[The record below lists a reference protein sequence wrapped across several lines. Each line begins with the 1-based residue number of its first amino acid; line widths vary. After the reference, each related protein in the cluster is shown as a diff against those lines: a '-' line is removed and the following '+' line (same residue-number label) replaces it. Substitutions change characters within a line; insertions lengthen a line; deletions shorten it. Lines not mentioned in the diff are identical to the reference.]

1 MRDIYIPA
9 YTGAYNLDFVE
20 DDELILSE
28 NSKIKHPYLLISAGH
43 NLNLDIK
50 KYNIDLKKNLILG
63 DSGGYQIATDKVKY
77 SDHLRKKIF
86 DWLENNTNYAMNLDS
101 PPYAY
106 KNSDY
111 KLSFED
117 ALEISYKNFDYFYHN
132 QSGKTK
138 FLNVI
143 HGQNIDDNEKWYSRV
158 KDFNFSGGWSIG
170 SVVGTYNALFSILL
184 SFSILYQN
192 GEIDK
197 FNTESI
203 LHILGFSK
211 VREIIH
217 IQYLVQK
224 LREKSYDFMVTYD
237 SSSPGNL
244 ATRLQYVIDYS
255 MFSGTKTITLKRGEI
270 DINLCSCPI
279 CRKRKISELIKYN
292 NDVSYS
298 VSSSSYVKIYLHN
311 LHHLLNSFART
322 RHMTKNMQISQLKS
336 ILPTNDG
343 FILECIEKM
352 VENKN
357 SAIETLYDHYD
368 VFKTKETQKESTS
381 IDNFF

>member
-50 KYNIDLKKNLILG
+50 KYNVDLKKNLILG
-63 DSGGYQIATDKVKY
+63 DSGGYQIATDKIKY
-77 SDHLRKKIF
+77 SDNLRKKIF
-86 DWLENNTNYAMNLDS
+86 DWLENNTNYAMNLDL

-143 HGQNIDDNEKWYSRV
+143 HGQNIDDNEKWYGRV

-217 IQYLVQK
+217 IQYLCQK
-224 LREKSYDFMVTYD
+224 LKAKGYNFSITYD

-244 ATRLQYVIDYS
+244 ATRLQYVVDYS
-255 MFSGTKTITLKRGEI
+255 MFSGTKTITLKRE
-270 DINLCSCPI
+270 NLENNI
-279 CRKRKISELIKYN
+279 CECNVCKNKTLADLMVYN
-292 NDVSYS
+292 LDNNS
-298 VSSSSYVKIYLHN
+298 VKLSSYVKIYLHN
-311 LHHLLNSFART
+311 LHHLLNSFSRS
-322 RHMTKNMQISQLKS
+322 RFMTKQMKKEQLKD
-336 ILPTNDG
+336 ILSTNDG
-343 FILECIEKM
+343 HILDCIDAIID
-352 VENKN
+352 NKSN
-357 SAIETLYDHYD
+357 AVSTLYQFYD
-368 VFKTKETQKESTS
+368 AFKTKVAEKKAVS
-381 IDNFF
+381 INDLF